1 MAAKTPINAPIIVQ
15 SGCSFSTHSSNFMPA
30 YKKRL
35 IAAAITKPTF
45 EYFKKA
51 LG

>member
-15 SGCSFSTHSSNFMPA
+15 SGCSFSKYSSSFIPA
-30 YKKRL
+30 YKKRPM
-35 IAAAITKPTF
+35 AAAITKPTF

>member
-1 MAAKTPINAPIIVQ
+1 
-15 SGCSFSTHSSNFMPA
+15 MPA